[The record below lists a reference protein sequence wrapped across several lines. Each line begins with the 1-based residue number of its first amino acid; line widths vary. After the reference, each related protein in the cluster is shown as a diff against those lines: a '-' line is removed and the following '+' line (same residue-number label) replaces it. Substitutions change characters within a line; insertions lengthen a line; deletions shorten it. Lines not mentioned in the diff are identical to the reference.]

1 MGEGMRVFGKRIDV
15 PGGNRRANR
24 ERVVLAAAAVT
35 LQGSQ
40 PVVVE
45 DVGSTG
51 AKLRGRG
58 LPATGQEMII
68 KIGNMDVLA
77 SVAWS
82 KRDECGITFDA
93 PLDPASVTQLKA
105 EGQLGRVMG
114 IV

>member
-1 MGEGMRVFGKRIDV
+1 
-15 PGGNRRANR
+15 
-24 ERVVLAAAAVT
+24 
-35 LQGSQ
+35 
-40 PVVVE
+40 
-45 DVGSTG
+45 
-51 AKLRGRG
+51 
-58 LPATGQEMII
+58 MII